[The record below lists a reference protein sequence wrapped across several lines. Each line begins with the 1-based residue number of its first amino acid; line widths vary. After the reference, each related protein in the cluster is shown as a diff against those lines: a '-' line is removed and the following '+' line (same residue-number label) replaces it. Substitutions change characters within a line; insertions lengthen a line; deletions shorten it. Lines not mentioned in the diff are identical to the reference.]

1 MEDSKL
7 YSTQDIENL
16 KQRIETY
23 RETLTSLKMGT
34 SIEDYLF
41 MKKEF
46 DAIKTQIAHLEGLT
60 ETLDDKQ
67 NSQIRGYEGQIRLL
81 STQIESLN
89 QTIEEMNQ
97 EILTVLNKLV
107 IEDPKA
113 PATTPNTEDT
123 SKFIAKGAQSDPNIT
138 QTTSQSAVALKPPS
152 YKMLQS
158 LAGKARNAQL
168 DINNGIPSAHNGN
181 QRNVPEKRH
190 FNQHYFQS
198 INTHPSQI
206 YNGLFRNT
214 TTESTFHFKNA
225 TNAQEIPI
233 SVYESNT
240 LPHAEIHYSTDHD
253 FKAEDLVNN
262 VELEKVDNTVTRDEM
277 GSVITNEPV
286 IPVASEVINE
296 PAFPEASKVVN
307 EPVIPVASEVVN
319 EPVIP
324 VASEVV
330 NEPVIPVASKVVN
343 EPVIPAASK
352 VVNEPVIP
360 AASEVVNEPVIP
372 AASEV
377 VNEPVIPAASEV
389 VNEPV
394 IPVASKVVNEPAISE
409 AVNKQDDTNTSP
421 TLKSDKFD
429 VFEAMIEEDEAI
441 IQIEEVSKQ
450 PELKEEVTEEGHKKE
465 KSSLFFNFFRKWS

>member
-113 PATTPNTEDT
+113 PATTPNTENT
-123 SKFIAKGAQSDPNIT
+123 STFMTNDEQSHPRIKESAN
-138 QTTSQSAVALKPPS
+138 QSAVTSVPPS
-152 YKMLQS
+152 YKLLQS
-158 LAGKARNAQL
+158 LAGKAISIQSNP
-168 DINNGIPSAHNGN
+168 NNRIPSSRQDNLGDGT
-181 QRNVPEKRH
+181 QKRH
-190 FNQHYFQS
+190 FNQQYFQS
-198 INTHPSQI
+198 ENTHPSQI
-206 YNGLFRNT
+206 YNGLYRNT
-214 TTESTFHFKNA
+214 TAETTVHFKNA

-233 SVYESNT
+233 SVYESTT
-240 LPHAEIHYSTDHD
+240 LPHAEIHNSTDNGLN
-253 FKAEDLVNN
+253 ARDLVNYGK
-262 VELEKVDNTVTRDEM
+262 LEKINNTITIDEM
-277 GSVITNEPV
+277 SSVITNEPV
-286 IPVASEVINE
+286 IPDASEVINE
-296 PAFPEASKVVN
+296 PTFPE
-307 EPVIPVASEVVN
+307 
-319 EPVIP
+319 
-324 VASEVV
+324 
-330 NEPVIPVASKVVN
+330 
-343 EPVIPAASK
+343 ASK

-360 AASEVVNEPVIP
+360 AASEVVYEQAIP
-372 AASEV
+372 KASEV
-377 VNEPVIPAASEV
+377 VYEQAIPKASEV
-389 VNEPV
+389 VYEQA
-394 IPVASKVVNEPAISE
+394 IPKASEVVYEQAIP
-409 AVNKQDDTNTSP
+409 K
-421 TLKSDKFD
+421 
-429 VFEAMIEEDEAI
+429 
-441 IQIEEVSKQ
+441 
-450 PELKEEVTEEGHKKE
+450 
-465 KSSLFFNFFRKWS
+465 